1 MSALDRKVAAILA
14 DPLAEAKAASAA
26 IGFVGLETPDDLL
39 AATGRHALHL
49 PWEIG
54 RATPRAD
61 RWLEG
66 SFPGAAR
73 SILEDWADGR
83 FDFLE
88 AVLFTRGED
97 SAQRLYYYVSELQ
110 RRGEIGGPEALI
122 FDVAKVPR
130 PTSIAR
136 TRAALV
142 KLADRFNV
150 DDVALQ
156 RGIAATDRRREFLSR
171 LQATRAGPGS
181 RYERI
186 ARADLFAPVH
196 DEDPGP
202 LAAEVGGPRLLLV
215 GSAPP
220 DDRLHRAVEEAGANV
235 VAELVDRSLDRL
247 GASIGTV
254 VDDPL
259 AALALR
265 AHQSRLGPRSFA
277 DRSDWLVEEARKVR
291 ADGVLVWLVAEEEAL
306 VWHVPAQR
314 AALAVAGIPAL
325 FLTNR
330 RWDGGDGAIEEIGR
344 FVGELRR

>member
-14 DPLAEAKAASAA
+14 DPLAQAKAASAA
-26 IGFVGLETPDDLL
+26 IGFVGLEMPDDLL
-39 AATGRHALHL
+39 AATGRHVLHL

-61 RWLEG
+61 GWLEG

-88 AVLFTRGED
+88 AIVFTRGED

-130 PTSIAR
+130 PTSLAR

-142 KLADRFNV
+142 KLADRFGV
-150 DDVALQ
+150 DTEALQ
-156 RGIAATDRRREFLSR
+156 RGIAETDRRREFLSG
-171 LQATRAGPGS
+171 LQATRSGPGS

-196 DEDPGP
+196 GEEPGP
-202 LAAEVGGPRLLLV
+202 PMPEIGGPRLLLA

-220 DDRLHRAVEEAGANV
+220 DDRLHRAIEAAGANL

-247 GASIGTV
+247 GAPIGV

-259 AALALR
+259 AAIALR

-277 DRSDWLVEEARKVR
+277 DRADWLVDEARKVR
-291 ADGVLVWLVAEEEAL
+291 ADAVLVWLVAEEEAL

-314 AALAVAGIPAL
+314 AALAAAGVPAL

-330 RWDGGDGAIEEIGR
+330 NWDGGDGAIEEIER
-344 FVGELRR
+344 FVGELKR